1 MNRDILP
8 DSAAVVRYVKHIY
21 VKDGKI
27 QIGAFRLRPIDKG
40 KISVSW
46 LRQSESNTKDEQL
59 DEVRNV
65 IGLKLGEKDCFAE
78 LCVGE
83 TKRKVN
89 NQVDTHK
96 CKIEFIHAPSKTNR
110 FHSQIIG
117 MPMDNQQYAHAI
129 ARLII
134 ESVITTHPAVKDS

>member
-1 MNRDILP
+1 MSGDILP
-8 DSAAVVRYVKHIY
+8 DSASVVRYVKHIY
-21 VKDGKI
+21 VKDGRI

-46 LRQSESNTKDEQL
+46 LQQSETNTKDERL
-59 DEVRNV
+59 DEIRNV
-65 IGLKLGEKDCFAE
+65 IGLTLGDKDCFAE
-78 LCVGE
+78 LCVGR

-89 NQVDTHK
+89 SQIHKHK
-96 CKIEFIHAPSKTNR
+96 CVIEFIHAPSKANR

-117 MPMDNQQYAHAI
+117 MATDNQQYAHAI

-134 ESVITTHPAVKDS
+134 ESVIATHPAVKDS